1 MAMPTPREIFN
12 SFPKRD
18 DWFRIINQSDDAP
31 AEIYLYD
38 EIGVWGTTAGDFIRD
53 LKNLDASEISVFV
66 SSRGG
71 DIFEGIAIYNALRSH
86 DARVTT
92 QVDSMAGSIASVI
105 VQAGDHRIML
115 TGSQMMIHEAH
126 GVAIGGADDL
136 RKHADVLDK
145 QSDIIAGIYAER
157 GTSKAKH
164 FRALMDAETWMDAD
178 ETVTEGL
185 ADVVLKPA
193 TVKDEP
199 DDPEIDNELDWSEFM
214 ESTLLEM
221 EMT

>member
-1 MAMPTPREIFN
+1 MEMPRPREIFN
-12 SFPKRD
+12 SLPKRD
-18 DWFRIINQSDDAP
+18 DWFRIVNQADDAP

-38 EIGVWGTTAGDFIRD
+38 EIGWWGTTASDFVRE
-53 LKNLDASEISVFV
+53 LKDLDASEISVFI

-71 DIFEGIAIYNALRSH
+71 DVFDGVAIYNALRSH
-86 DARVTT
+86 EATVTT
-92 QVDSMAGSIASVI
+92 QVDSMAASIASVI

-126 GVAIGGADDL
+126 GLALGNADEM
-136 RKHADVLDK
+136 RKYADVLDK

-157 GTSKAKH
+157 AGTDLKA
-164 FRALMDAETWMDAD
+164 FRNLMNAETWMDAQ
-178 ETVTEGL
+178 ETVDEGL
-185 ADVVLKPA
+185 ADEVIKPA
-193 TVKDEP
+193 KAEDES
-199 DDPEIDNELDWSEFM
+199 DDPEIDDELDWTEFM